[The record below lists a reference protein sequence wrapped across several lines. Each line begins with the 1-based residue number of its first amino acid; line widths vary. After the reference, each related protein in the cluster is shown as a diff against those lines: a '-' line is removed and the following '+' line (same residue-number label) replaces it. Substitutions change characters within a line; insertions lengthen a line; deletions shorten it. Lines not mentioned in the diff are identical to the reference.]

1 MELIT
6 ISFKLNS
13 RPVAVVASPL
23 QNLRDVL
30 REQLDVLAVKA
41 GCGQGGC
48 GSCTVLLNGE
58 PVVSCLTPIVNA
70 QGQELTTLEGIGTFN
85 KLHPLQQAFYDNFA
99 AQCGYCT
106 SGMITVAK
114 ALLDHNPHPTR
125 EQIVDALSGNVCRC
139 TGYVPIIEAIEQVAG
154 TGD

>member
-6 ISFKLNS
+6 ITFKLNN

-23 QNLRDVL
+23 ANLRDVL

-58 PVVSCLTPIVNA
+58 PVVSCLTPIVNV
-70 QGQELTTLEGIGTFN
+70 QGQEITTLEGIGTFN

-99 AQCGYCT
+99 AQCGYCS

-114 ALLDHNPHPTR
+114 ALLDHNPHPSR
-125 EQIVDALSGNVCRC
+125 DEIVDALAGNVCRC
-139 TGYVPIIEAIEQVAG
+139 TGYVPIIAAIEEVANR
-154 TGD
+154 

>member
-1 MELIT
+1 MDLVT
-6 ISFKLNS
+6 ISFKLNN
-13 RPVAVVASPL
+13 RPVAVVTSPL
-23 QNLRDVL
+23 RNLRDVL

-58 PVVSCLTPIVNA
+58 PVVSCLTPIVNV
-70 QGQELTTLEGIGTFN
+70 QGQEITTLEGIGTFN

-99 AQCGYCT
+99 AQCGYCS

-125 EQIVDALSGNVCRC
+125 DEIVDALSGNVCRC
-139 TGYVPIIEAIEQVAG
+139 TGYVPILAAIEEIAKRE
-154 TGD
+154 